1 MILKESKFLSAD
13 NSGAISLKCIHTTK
27 RQTRSLGA
35 FTTVVLH
42 KFDSKRKLQ
51 KKKKYQAVLVNAKKP
66 VKRKNGVTV
75 QFSDN
80 RVLLFGDSDKFLG
93 TRVIGP
99 VCRELKSALPG
110 MVYNKISAS
119 ADSIV

>member
-1 MILKESKFLSAD
+1 MVLKESKFISAD

-51 KKKKYQAVLVNAKKP
+51 KKKKYQAALVNTKKP
-66 VKRKNGVTV
+66 TKRKNGITV
-75 QFSDN
+75 RFSDN
-80 RVLLFGDSDKFLG
+80 RALLFGDSDKFLG

-99 VCRELKSALPG
+99 VCRELKSALPSAT
-110 MVYNKISAS
+110 YNKISAS
-119 ADSIV
+119 ADVLV